1 MPLKAKTLGEAL
13 HEDLTL
19 HSTLCR
25 REVGAFQKAL
35 LSSEDV
41 VVACTQERRLF
52 LALAGQTEGAPLIAE
67 RPIKFVNIRETGG
80 WSKDA
85 SQAMPKIAA
94 LLALAH
100 LPDPEPVPT
109 VTFKSA
115 GRLLII
121 GALDAAERIAGMLD
135 DVLDVTVFA
144 LGTGGRSGSVGGQER
159 RYPVIAGQID
169 ALSGWLG
176 AFDVTWSRNN
186 PIDLDLCTRCNACL
200 AVCPEGAIG
209 QDYQI
214 DSELCKSHRGCV
226 QVCLVAGAIDFGRA
240 AQSQSEKFDLVLD
253 LRAAS
258 ALARAPAG
266 STFTQHAPPQGYF
279 WLPAEGASQ
288 QLGQTKVNPPPFSAG
303 GSAGAM
309 SSGVVAGLSEMQTLL
324 KLRELV
330 GEFEKPKFFVY
341 KQKLCAHSRNK
352 QTGCTACIDVC
363 SASAISSES
372 ARQQIKVNPNLCV
385 GCGACTTV
393 CPSGALT
400 YAYPRAS
407 EQGVKLKTLLA
418 TYARAGGKNAALLLH
433 SEEAG
438 TRLIND
444 LGRAAQLGSR
454 PGGVGHRGAAANG
467 LRGVPARV
475 LPVAL
480 WHTASIGLDVWL
492 TAVAYGASQVWVLMT
507 AEEAPQYQTAVR
519 AQMDVAQAIL
529 SGLGY
534 QGTHFAIVQAQDANP
549 GNPGNPGNPTNRSVS
564 GHLQSLAA
572 LGTLDSALQAPPA
585 QGVARAATFAV
596 QADKRATL
604 ELALDHL
611 IEQAALHPDEIAL
624 DTTALH
630 CAPSSTQSFAL
641 PPTPGPASKPAS
653 PFGSLQINKDAC
665 TLCLSCVSA
674 CPASALQDNTL
685 MPQLKFIEKNCVQC
699 GLCATICPEDA
710 ITLQPRLLLTA
721 QRKEARVLNEAQ
733 PYACVR
739 CSKPFG
745 TLKAIEAMLG
755 KLAGHSMFQ
764 GEALERL
771 KMCGDC
777 RVIDIYS
784 SPNEARITDL

>member
-1 MPLKAKTLGEAL
+1 MTTLICDCNQTMPLKAKTLGEAL

-19 HSTLCR
+19 HSALCR
-25 REVGAFQKAL
+25 REAGAFQKAL
-35 LSSEDV
+35 LSGEDV
-41 VVACTQERRLF
+41 VVACTQEKRLF
-52 LALAGQTEGAPLIAE
+52 LALAGQTEGASSPSE

-85 SQAMPKIAA
+85 SSAMPKIAA
-94 LLALAH
+94 LLAMAQ

-121 GALDAAERIAGMLD
+121 GPLDVAERMAGMLD
-135 DVLDVTVFA
+135 DALDVTVFA
-144 LGTGGRSGSVGGQER
+144 LGAGGRAGSAGGQER
-159 RYPVIAGQID
+159 RYPVIGGQIET
-169 ALSGWLG
+169 LTGWLG

-209 QDYQI
+209 QNYQI
-214 DSELCKSHRGCV
+214 DSELCKSHRDCV

-279 WLPAEGASQ
+279 WLPAEGA
-288 QLGQTKVNPPPFSAG
+288 
-303 GSAGAM
+303 
-309 SSGVVAGLSEMQTLL
+309 VAGLGEIQTLL

-341 KQKLCAHSRNK
+341 RQKLCAHSRNK

-363 SASAISSES
+363 SATAISSES

-418 TYARAGGKNAALLLH
+418 TYGRAGGKNAAVLLH

-454 PGGVGHRGAAANG
+454 PGGVGHLGAAANG

-507 AEEAPQYQTAVR
+507 AEEDR
-519 AQMDVAQAIL
+519 K
-529 SGLGY
+529 
-534 QGTHFAIVQAQDANP
+534 
-549 GNPGNPGNPTNRSVS
+549 SV
-564 GHLQSLAA
+564 
-572 LGTLDSALQAPPA
+572 
-585 QGVARAATFAV
+585 V
-596 QADKRATL
+596 
-604 ELALDHL
+604 
-611 IEQAALHPDEIAL
+611 
-624 DTTALH
+624 
-630 CAPSSTQSFAL
+630 
-641 PPTPGPASKPAS
+641 
-653 PFGSLQINKDAC
+653 
-665 TLCLSCVSA
+665 
-674 CPASALQDNTL
+674 
-685 MPQLKFIEKNCVQC
+685 
-699 GLCATICPEDA
+699 
-710 ITLQPRLLLTA
+710 
-721 QRKEARVLNEAQ
+721 
-733 PYACVR
+733 
-739 CSKPFG
+739 
-745 TLKAIEAMLG
+745 
-755 KLAGHSMFQ
+755 
-764 GEALERL
+764 
-771 KMCGDC
+771 
-777 RVIDIYS
+777 
-784 SPNEARITDL
+784 